1 MPVVNNIKSMC
12 AAQGITTA
20 YQFWQKSGL
29 PQTTANRLYRDPT
42 LWPSKA
48 NADTICATLG
58 VQPGDFL
65 EFVPSRNDIQ

>member
-1 MPVVNNIKSMC
+1 MPIRNKLKSMC
-12 AAQGITTA
+12 DDRGIPNA
-20 YQFWQKSGL
+20 YQFWKASGL
-29 PQTTANRLYRDPT
+29 NESTANRLYRDPT

-65 EFVPSRNDIQ
+65 EWVGGGE